1 MKFGKRITIEEFEKL
16 LAQDYGFLMQS
27 QDDILQ
33 EFYHRLTSE
42 CLKPN
47 VQVSYKREPYVYAA
61 GNVRIT
67 FDSMIKSSLANHNW
81 NYDSPLISATDSPEQ
96 IVMET
101 NVVSVSIPDMLLAF
115 LFSFILG
122 LFLFYLL

>member
-16 LAQDYGFLMQS
+16 LAQDYGFLMKS

-47 VQVSYKREPYVYAA
+47 VKYPIS
-61 GNVRIT
+61 GNHM
-67 FDSMIKSSLANHNW
+67 F
-81 NYDSPLISATDSPEQ
+81 
-96 IVMET
+96 
-101 NVVSVSIPDMLLAF
+101 MLLVMY
-115 LFSFILG
+115 G
-122 LFLFYLL
+122 LHLTA